1 MFYKSDKA
9 PPSRFLLMA
18 MLPFLFSS
26 TTSIAEQNSQKTDP
40 AAENWYQVEVI
51 LFDQKTITGTE
62 LAPKQ
67 VQIGFPN
74 NWLELL
80 GSYPNAGIM
89 RRPIFDSSASASIKD
104 PKKTALEQHL
114 STVLGINYTQPENFN
129 DGSTLV
135 PEASIPY
142 QTSNVIDIAEIDNIA
157 TFEDHDITEHEHDSK
172 ANVIDFKPV
181 YEQQFQLLDKKYRDL
196 NDTARGLNRRQ
207 YQIRFHEAWR
217 FQIGSKD
224 QSPWILVKTKKEQA
238 NRQVIEGSLRFY
250 KSRYLHFETDLW
262 RINFSP
268 TKTMDIVLPE
278 TPQDTLNTEE
288 ISLLNALR
296 FSYSLSSL
304 SPQAASKNAAIEAA
318 SEGIYDALKGYDME
332 HISDLFDSAK
342 DTIAEAPEVTAENR
356 YPIEEIWP
364 IKQTKRIQLDEVYYI
379 DHPHMGALISIKSYE
394 PVPINLPPPSEYD
407 EDSEIEIID

>member
-1 MFYKSDKA
+1 
-9 PPSRFLLMA
+9 

-26 TTSIAEQNSQKTDP
+26 TASKADSDSQKGDP

-62 LAPKQ
+62 LAPKE
-67 VQIGFPN
+67 VQIGFPK

-80 GSYPNAGIM
+80 DSYPNAGIM
-89 RRPIFDSSASASIKD
+89 RRPIFDRSSSISIKD
-104 PKKTALEQHL
+104 PKKTALKQHL
-114 STVLGINYTQPENFN
+114 STILDINYGQPENFN

-135 PEASIPY
+135 PEAFIPY
-142 QTSNVIDIAEIDNIA
+142 QTSNAIDIAENENIA
-157 TFEDHDITEHEHDSK
+157 TFEDHDIVEHEQNSET
-172 ANVIDFKPV
+172 NEIDFKPV

-196 NDTARGLNRRQ
+196 NDTARGLNRRK
-207 YQIRFHEAWR
+207 YQVRFHEAWR

-250 KSRYLHFETDLW
+250 KSRYLHFETNLW

-278 TPQDTLNTEE
+278 TPQDTLNAEE

-296 FSYSLSSL
+296 FSHRLSSL
-304 SPQAASKNAAIEAA
+304 SPQAVSDNALTKEV
-318 SEGIYDALKGYDME
+318 SVGVNDALKGYDME
-332 HISDLFDSAK
+332 HIADLFDSAK
-342 DTIAEAPEVTAENR
+342 DTTAEAPIVTAENR
-356 YPIEEIWP
+356 YFIEEIWP

-394 PVPINLPPPSEYD
+394 PVPINLPPQSESV
-407 EDSEIEIID
+407 EDPEIEIVE

>member
-9 PPSRFLLMA
+9 PTSRFLLMA

-26 TTSIAEQNSQKTDP
+26 TASKADSDSQKGDP

-62 LAPKQ
+62 LAPKE
-67 VQIGFPN
+67 VQIGFPK

-80 GSYPNAGIM
+80 DSYPNAGIM
-89 RRPIFDSSASASIKD
+89 RRPIFDRSSSISIKD
-104 PKKTALEQHL
+104 PKKTALKQHL
-114 STVLGINYTQPENFN
+114 STILDINYGQPENFN

-135 PEASIPY
+135 PEAFIPY
-142 QTSNVIDIAEIDNIA
+142 QTSNAIDIAENENIA
-157 TFEDHDITEHEHDSK
+157 TFEDHDIVEHEQNSET
-172 ANVIDFKPV
+172 NEIDFKPV

-196 NDTARGLNRRQ
+196 NDTARGLNRRK
-207 YQIRFHEAWR
+207 YQVRFHEAWR

-250 KSRYLHFETDLW
+250 KSRYLHFETNLW

-278 TPQDTLNTEE
+278 TPQDTLNAEE

-296 FSYSLSSL
+296 FSHRLSSL
-304 SPQAASKNAAIEAA
+304 SR
-318 SEGIYDALKGYDME
+318 LM
-332 HISDLFDSAK
+332 
-342 DTIAEAPEVTAENR
+342 T
-356 YPIEEIWP
+356 
-364 IKQTKRIQLDEVYYI
+364 QL
-379 DHPHMGALISIKSYE
+379 
-394 PVPINLPPPSEYD
+394 
-407 EDSEIEIID
+407 